1 MNIKKVL
8 FAKNKNSEK
17 ENARQLTIINF
28 IVFTSIFLYSNYFFN
43 IPLKYLLP
51 TFTWQT
57 ILSLVFLILI
67 MPTFNKLISFSLSR
81 RIDFWKNHT
90 ASPHQKELIIRK
102 LKLYPSRKGF
112 ETSVL
117 YHGFQIAVS
126 LVYYLFYH
134 IDIRIIAINYLLQLN
149 IIYMGV
155 MTTFSYAELEC
166 RKNIAAIMNE
176 LQGTRYYERVSEP
189 VNSLMSLFVL
199 YVLLPIVFFSAS
211 TFGIVIIS
219 RTFVIIH
226 PDTLTI
232 STLELSLKEASG
244 NFNFGLLPKE
254 FSISRIITAG
264 IINSVIIIFHVA
276 LYIKKIAYYIF
287 RMGKA
292 LTAISIGNITKVKLF
307 PVDLNTEISHTM
319 YLLNKII
326 MIFRNIQY
334 KTESANN
341 EIIESGS
348 NLNEISSQTK
358 ETVAMQNMSLSEIT
372 QTIQKATEVSADVKQ
387 KLGEVINVAKK
398 TLSNAQ
404 KNFSDFSEN
413 FSKIE
418 EITDT
423 NQMTISE
430 IEQLSSKILSIHD
443 IITMIDSLAEQTK
456 IIAFN
461 AELVANSLNH
471 DNVNLHNVSE
481 EIRQLAETTIELTG
495 KAKEKI
501 QEIQTSSE
509 ELIVSGESCMN
520 KIQEGN
526 SLSSE
531 LINHFAIIRD
541 SASKSVK
548 DSQTIMNSLN
558 TQEKYFNLISSSI
571 SLTGERVNEFSETSK
586 IIASTIEQLQKSS
599 SDITNM
605 SFNINKQ
612 SIDQQ
617 GENI

>member
-1 MNIKKVL
+1 MKLKKYL
-8 FAKNKNSEK
+8 FTKNENPERKNS
-17 ENARQLTIINF
+17 RQFTIINF
-28 IVFTSIFLYSNYFFN
+28 IVFISIFLYSNYFFD
-43 IPLKYLLP
+43 IPAEYLVP
-51 TFTWQT
+51 TFVWQF
-57 ILSLVFLILI
+57 ILSAIFLILI
-67 MPTFNKLISFSLSR
+67 MPTFNNLISFTLAR
-81 RIDFWKNHT
+81 RINFWKNHKAT
-90 ASPHQKELIIRK
+90 PHQKELIIRK
-102 LKLYPSRKGF
+102 LKMYPSRKGF

-117 YHGFQIAVS
+117 YHGFQIAAS
-126 LVYYLFYH
+126 LIYYLFYH
-134 IDIRIIAINYLLQLN
+134 IDIRIITINYLLQLN
-149 IIYMGV
+149 IIYIGV

-189 VNSLMSLFVL
+189 VNSLMSLFFL
-199 YVLLPIVFFSAS
+199 YILLPVVFFSAS

-219 RTFVIIH
+219 KTFVTIH
-226 PDTLTI
+226 PLTGTI
-232 STLELSLKEASG
+232 STLELSLKELSG
-244 NFNFGLLPKE
+244 NFTFGLLPKD
-254 FSISRIITAG
+254 FSSSRMITAG
-264 IINSVIIIFHVA
+264 IINSVIIILHVL

-326 MIFRNIQY
+326 MIFRDIQN

-341 EIIESGS
+341 EIIESGA
-348 NLNEISSQTK
+348 NLNEISAETK

-372 QTIQKATEVSADVKQ
+372 ETIQKTTEVSADVKQ
-387 KLGEVINVAKK
+387 KLSEVINVAKK

-423 NQMTISE
+423 NQMTITE

-526 SLSSE
+526 SLSAE

-548 DSQTIMNSLN
+548 DTQTIMNSLN
-558 TQEKYFNLISSSI
+558 NQEQYFNLISSSI
-571 SLTGERVNEFSETSK
+571 NLTSERVNEFSETSK

-605 SFNINKQ
+605 SFNINKK

>member
-1 MNIKKVL
+1 
-8 FAKNKNSEK
+8 
-17 ENARQLTIINF
+17 
-28 IVFTSIFLYSNYFFN
+28 
-43 IPLKYLLP
+43 
-51 TFTWQT
+51 
-57 ILSLVFLILI
+57 
-67 MPTFNKLISFSLSR
+67 
-81 RIDFWKNHT
+81 
-90 ASPHQKELIIRK
+90 
-102 LKLYPSRKGF
+102 
-112 ETSVL
+112 
-117 YHGFQIAVS
+117 
-126 LVYYLFYH
+126 
-134 IDIRIIAINYLLQLN
+134 
-149 IIYMGV
+149 
-155 MTTFSYAELEC
+155 
-166 RKNIAAIMNE
+166 
-176 LQGTRYYERVSEP
+176 
-189 VNSLMSLFVL
+189 
-199 YVLLPIVFFSAS
+199 
-211 TFGIVIIS
+211 
-219 RTFVIIH
+219 
-226 PDTLTI
+226 
-232 STLELSLKEASG
+232 
-244 NFNFGLLPKE
+244 
-254 FSISRIITAG
+254 
-264 IINSVIIIFHVA
+264 
-276 LYIKKIAYYIF
+276 
-287 RMGKA
+287 
-292 LTAISIGNITKVKLF
+292 
-307 PVDLNTEISHTM
+307 
-319 YLLNKII
+319 

-387 KLGEVINVAKK
+387 KLSEVINVAKK

-571 SLTGERVNEFSETSK
+571 SLTGERVNEFSETSQ

>member
-1 MNIKKVL
+1 
-8 FAKNKNSEK
+8 
-17 ENARQLTIINF
+17 
-28 IVFTSIFLYSNYFFN
+28 
-43 IPLKYLLP
+43 
-51 TFTWQT
+51 
-57 ILSLVFLILI
+57 
-67 MPTFNKLISFSLSR
+67 
-81 RIDFWKNHT
+81 
-90 ASPHQKELIIRK
+90 
-102 LKLYPSRKGF
+102 
-112 ETSVL
+112 
-117 YHGFQIAVS
+117 
-126 LVYYLFYH
+126 
-134 IDIRIIAINYLLQLN
+134 
-149 IIYMGV
+149 MGV

-571 SLTGERVNEFSETSK
+571 SLTGERVNEFSETSQ